1 MNVST
6 NESRDKGKKV
16 RKPFI
21 ILVRIYERK
30 NAEYITRQNS
40 LQSKS
45 ISNVPKQMLNR
56 QALAELKP

>member
-30 NAEYITRQNS
+30 KVKVYYIT
-40 LQSKS
+40 KFTA
-45 ISNVPKQMLNR
+45 VK
-56 QALAELKP
+56 